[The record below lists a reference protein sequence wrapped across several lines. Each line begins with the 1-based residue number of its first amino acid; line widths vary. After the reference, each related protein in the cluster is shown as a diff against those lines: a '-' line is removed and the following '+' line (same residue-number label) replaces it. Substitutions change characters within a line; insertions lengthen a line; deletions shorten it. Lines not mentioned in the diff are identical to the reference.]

1 MLFKVESNKR
11 CGLYLEKKPHSYV
24 TEYSTRYDW
33 SEYCIGRK
41 ILFSHKT
48 NMPFGRDVLHTHEF
62 YELTVCVDCVDAV
75 LYTDENK
82 IKLSAGQVVLVKP
95 DAMHMYRAQS
105 SQSRRDFYVLN
116 FRADIPFPLGEMS
129 VVMDFLKRGSEGIN
143 CILLSKNELEEVTRL
158 LEAVEKIL
166 SEDTEYSEAF
176 ALTYIFEIFLI
187 LSSRNNDAPSLMIPQ
202 MPRFIKDIKQ
212 YIDENFTK
220 INTAS
225 EVAVSTH
232 YSREYI
238 SRTFKKHVN
247 ISIYEYIISKKILNA
262 CELINKGYHIESAA
276 VESGFN
282 NMASFNKHFKRI
294 KRMTPSEYRALN
306 RRRVRDKE

>member
-11 CGLYLEKKPHSYV
+11 CGLYIGKKPHSYV
-24 TEYSTRYDW
+24 TEYLTKYDW
-33 SEYCIGRK
+33 SEYCIGNK

-48 NMPFGRDVLHTHEF
+48 NMPFGRDILHTHEF

-82 IKLSAGQVVLVKP
+82 VKLLAGQVVLVKP
-95 DAMHMYRAQS
+95 DTMHMYRAQS

-116 FRADIPFPLGEMS
+116 FRTDISFPIGQMS
-129 VVMDFLKRGSEGIN
+129 VIMDFLKNGSDSIN
-143 CILLSKNELEEVTRL
+143 CILLSENEQKKVTSL
-158 LEAVEKIL
+158 LEAVENIL
-166 SEDTEYSEAF
+166 AEDTEYSEAF

-187 LSSRNNDAPSLMIPQ
+187 LSSRKDGASSLMMPQ
-202 MPRFIKDIKQ
+202 MPEFIKNIKQ

-225 EVAVSTH
+225 EMAVSTH

-238 SRTFKKHVN
+238 SRTFKKYVN

-262 CELINKGYHIESAA
+262 CELINKGYHIERAA
-276 VESGFN
+276 AESGFN

-294 KRMTPSEYRALN
+294 KRMTPSEYRSLN
-306 RRRVRDKE
+306 RKRVGDI